1 MTQLEL
7 FQPTTLMYALTAKL
21 SQLKLHDYAAYW
33 EAKVIRDRVQADV
46 ARATFCAK
54 VEGAEFSRLSRH

>member
-46 ARATFCAK
+46 ARAAAP
-54 VEGAEFSRLSRH
+54 V